1 MLLRRRGHPL
11 TVTTVTTPLSSSSS
25 SSSPVV
31 SDNDDYEQQ
40 QRGDNGTDVPL
51 LQRSPLSIDESD
63 DNDDDSLSPGSPSKQ
78 TRQRRKG
85 FRYPRRRGSL
95 LVVFVVVIFC
105 GGYRQLYH
113 TKQEFGKSKSS
124 SDDDGP
130 PDRRYRNPNLV
141 TDKAGHHQQHH
152 LSSITRDE
160 HPQPPSD
167 RRPRIVCIDDDSEYC
182 QSLHRHYRQPQG
194 RHEHKKKR
202 KVVESHARANSKT
215 EPNSHDRSPADYIHM
230 IDNEDCTF
238 SDPSYQAV
246 PMAPSTCNDVH
257 SLSFILPTIGSRS
270 NDQEKSSSGGGG
282 GGGRDGITSR
292 YLARGG
298 YRDVWALTQPL
309 NDNHRHNNNDDDDD
323 TDDTEY
329 DNGKSIAIAAM
340 KTNRLDKHDWW
351 SIFILEKYRRDALI
365 SERAGGLESSTSNGN
380 SNHHVVPLYHYCA
393 FSSIVPYSTSGPL
406 DLYVHGRVHD
416 KYNIRKGIM
425 DPIEMYILAMQAAR
439 GVYQAHL
446 YNNGYATNAI
456 ADIKPPQF
464 LLFTRQEHERQRQ
477 KQEKIFDMG
486 KEDYSDNNN
495 DYNDDDDD
503 DALTMDRTTKTTTQ
517 RAMEEY
523 INIPIVQL
531 QDFNRG
537 RYLGRNRT
545 TPYKT
550 CGFQICNI
558 DNFWNFRSPEEYSGL
573 TSNGNENCMYQDD
586 KIDTWALGAVFYFLL
601 SDGRIPFYYIMDNDH
616 HHSRKKNN
624 SNNNDFTVVMK
635 MILDGITS
643 KLPEELLSLSDDE
656 EEEDVMI
663 MNDMKRIL
671 NLSLKARSKHPAY
684 VALKDVML
692 ACWEYNPEV
701 RPSSLKVVQML
712 EEMWDKVN
720 IKKYYG
726 ERE

>member
-1 MLLRRRGHPL
+1 MLLRRRGRPL
-11 TVTTVTTPLSSSSS
+11 TVTTPSS

-40 QRGDNGTDVPL
+40 QRDDNGTDVPS

-78 TRQRRKG
+78 TRQRFRIG
-85 FRYPRRRGSL
+85 FQHPRRRGSL

-105 GGYRQLYH
+105 GGYRQIY
-113 TKQEFGKSKSS
+113 TKQEFRTRKSS
-124 SDDDGP
+124 SDDRP

-141 TDKAGHHQQHH
+141 TDKASHHQQHH
-152 LSSITRDE
+152 LGSITRDE

-167 RRPRIVCIDDDSEYC
+167 RRPRIVCIDDSEYC
-182 QSLHRHYRQPQG
+182 QSLHQHYQQPQG
-194 RHEHKKKR
+194 RHMHKKKR
-202 KVVESHARANSKT
+202 KVAESQSRANSKT
-215 EPNSHDRSPADYIHM
+215 EPNSHDRSPTDYIHM
-230 IDNEDCTF
+230 IENEDCTF

-270 NDQEKSSSGGGG
+270 NDQEKSSSSSGGG
-282 GGGRDGITSR
+282 GGGRDSITSQ

-309 NDNHRHNNNDDDDD
+309 NNNHRHDNNNDDDD

-351 SIFILEKYRRDALI
+351 SIFILEKYRRDSLI
-365 SERAGGLESSTSNGN
+365 SERAGRLDSSTSNGN

-416 KYNIRKGIM
+416 KYNIRTGIM
-425 DPIEMYILAMQAAR
+425 DPIEMFILAMQAAR

-446 YNNGYATNAI
+446 YNDGYATNAI

-464 LLFTRQEHERQRQ
+464 LLFTRQEQEQQHQE
-477 KQEKIFDMG
+477 QEKIFDIDE
-486 KEDYSDNNN
+486 EDNSDNNN

-558 DNFWNFRSPEEYSGL
+558 DKFWNFRSPEEYSGL

-616 HHSRKKNN
+616 HSRNKNN

-643 KLPEELLSLSDDE
+643 KLPEELLSLSDE

-663 MNDMKRIL
+663 MNDMKRKF

-720 IKKYYG
+720 I
-726 ERE
+726 